1 MNSIRQHTIRY
12 PNCRASTVRY
22 LMAREAKTQQLL
34 QEIEASKP
42 RKPWWQRLLER
53 IR

>member
-1 MNSIRQHTIRY
+1 MNMREHMNRY
-12 PNCRASTVRY
+12 PNCRTSTVRY

-42 RKPWWQRLLER
+42 RKRWWKRLVER
-53 IR
+53 FR